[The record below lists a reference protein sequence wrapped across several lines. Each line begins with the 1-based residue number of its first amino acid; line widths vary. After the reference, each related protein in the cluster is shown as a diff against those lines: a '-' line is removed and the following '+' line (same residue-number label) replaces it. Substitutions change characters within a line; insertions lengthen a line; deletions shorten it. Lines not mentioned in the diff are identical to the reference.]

1 MIKKLLVILI
11 STILLGC
18 NNDKGKQKVK
28 ENLGKNIKISEI
40 KPEKITRLNISSG
53 VTEPLNEVKSV
64 TKTGGTVKQIN
75 FKNGD
80 KVKKGQVV
88 LVLEDQ
94 EVQSTYLKAQASYI
108 SNKADFEI
116 KQKNYEKFKQLYN
129 KQLISEDEY
138 LLKRTNYLQGEGNL
152 KTSEAIYLAARKD
165 YEDLVI
171 KAKLGGVI
179 TDLNLKL
186 YEKVAPN
193 SDLVTIVD
201 DSKILVKTGVSVHE
215 ISNLEVG
222 NKAEIDLE
230 GIENN
235 YFGNV
240 YEINPVANKENKKY
254 QIKIE
259 IDNLEGNIKK
269 GMYSKVMVETGSK
282 TGYLVPKNSIV
293 IKELYSYVFVV
304 ENGEAKRIKV
314 ERGYSNGDKQ
324 EIISDELYAN
334 MNLVTEG
341 QFLLEDRDK
350 VNILN

>member
-1 MIKKLLVILI
+1 MIKKLLTISVVLILF
-11 STILLGC
+11 GC
-18 NNDKGKQKVK
+18 GNSKGKQSSK
-28 ENLGKNIKISEI
+28 ETLGKNIKVSEI
-40 KPEKITRLNISSG
+40 KPELITRLNISSG
-53 VTEPLNEVKSV
+53 VTEPLNEIKIV
-64 TKTGGTVKQIN
+64 TKTGGTVSQVN

-80 KVKKGQVV
+80 KVKKDQII

-94 EVQSTYLKAQASYI
+94 EVQSAYLKAQATYV

-116 KQKNYEKFKQLYN
+116 KEKNYEKFKQLYD

-138 LLKRTNYLQGEGNL
+138 LVKKTNFLQGESAL
-152 KTSEAIYLAARKD
+152 KNSEATYLTAKKD
-165 YEDLVI
+165 YEDLVV
-171 KAKLGGVI
+171 KAKFSGVV

-186 YEKVAPN
+186 YEKIASN

-215 ISNLEVG
+215 ISELSVG

-230 GIENN
+230 GVENN

-240 YEINPVANKENKKY
+240 YEINPVANKDSKKY
-254 QIKIE
+254 QIKVEIE
-259 IDNLEGNIKK
+259 NPEGQIKK
-269 GMYSKVMVETGSK
+269 GMYSKVLVETGSK
-282 TGYLVPKNSIV
+282 NGYLVPKNSIV
-293 IKELYSYVFVV
+293 IKELYSYIFIV

-314 ERGYSNGDKQ
+314 ERGYSNNEKQ
-324 EIISDELYAN
+324 EVISDELYSN
-334 MNLVTEG
+334 MKLVTEG

>member
-1 MIKKLLVILI
+1 MIKKLMAISISLILF
-11 STILLGC
+11 GC
-18 NNDKGKQKVK
+18 GSGNGKQSSK
-28 ENLGKNIKISEI
+28 ETLGKNIKVSEI
-40 KPEKITRLNISSG
+40 KPELITKLNISSG
-53 VTEPLNEVKSV
+53 VTEPLNEVRVV
-64 TKTGGTVKQIN
+64 TKTGGTVKQVN

-80 KVKKGQVV
+80 KVKKGQII

-94 EVQSTYLKAQASYI
+94 EIQSSYLKAQATYL

-116 KQKNYEKFKQLYN
+116 KKKNYEKFKQLFE

-138 LLKRTNYLQGEGNL
+138 LLKKTSFLQAESAL
-152 KTSEAIYLAARKD
+152 KTSEATYLTAKKD
-165 YEDLVI
+165 YEDLVV
-171 KAKLGGVI
+171 KAKLNGVV
-179 TDLNLKL
+179 TDLELKAH
-186 YEKVAPN
+186 EKIAPN
-193 SDLVTIVD
+193 SYLVTVVD

-215 ISNLEVG
+215 ISELSVG

-240 YEINPVANKENKKY
+240 YEINPVANKDSKKY

-259 IDNLEGNIKK
+259 IDNPDGKIKK
-269 GMYSKVMVETGSK
+269 GMYSKVLVETGSK
-282 TGYLVPKNSIV
+282 NGYLVPKNAIV
-293 IKELYSYVFVV
+293 IKELYSYIFVV

-314 ERGYSNGDKQ
+314 ERGYSNDDRQ
-324 EIISDELYAN
+324 EIISDELYSN
-334 MNLVTEG
+334 MKLVTEG